1 MFPIRFLHSK
11 HTHTYSNRQRNKN
24 HHIQTEPGHLPNAQR
39 REVDW
44 EKVPFVP
51 RPSLIAEPITA
62 FGKKRPRNQDRPN
75 ILDPINRANI
85 KPSAAVLARPIE
97 PYVSARDVTRN
108 RVAQELRRNIELRQA
123 GGCAAITTDA
133 RSMDVVLPRLH
144 QTAAV
149 KPVHRHICWVE
160 SAGRY

>member
-1 MFPIRFLHSK
+1 MTECSPFDFSTQ
-11 HTHTYSNRQRNKN
+11 HTHTNRHRPNKQN
-24 HHIQTEPGHLPNAQR
+24 SPHPRNAQR

-62 FGKKRPRNQDRPN
+62 FGKKRPRHQDRPN
-75 ILDPINRANI
+75 ILDPIQRANI
-85 KPSAAVLARPIE
+85 KPSAEVLARPIE

-144 QTAAV
+144 HTAAV